1 MDWEREMGIVIIFG
15 AVAIYFLPTFV
26 AMTRRKRK
34 GHRNENAIVIVNLF
48 LGWTFIGWVVAL
60 AWATMDNDKQ
70 E

>member
-1 MDWEREMGIVIIFG
+1 MDIVVIFG

-26 AMTRRKRK
+26 AMIRHKRK
-34 GHRNENAIVIVNLF
+34 GHRHENAIVIVNLF

-60 AWATMDNDKQ
+60 AWATMDDDKQ

>member
-1 MDWEREMGIVIIFG
+1 MDIVVIFG
-15 AVAIYFLPTFV
+15 AVAIYFLPTFL
-26 AMTRRKRK
+26 AMIRHKRK

-60 AWATMDNDKQ
+60 VWSAMAEHEQ